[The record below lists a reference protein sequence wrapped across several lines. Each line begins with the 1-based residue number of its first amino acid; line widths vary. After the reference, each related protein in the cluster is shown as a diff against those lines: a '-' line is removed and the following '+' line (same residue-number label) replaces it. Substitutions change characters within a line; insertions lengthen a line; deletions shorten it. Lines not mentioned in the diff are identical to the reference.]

1 MDNQKVPQLPQTKI
15 PVTPHYIEHDTI
27 NAHFESLR
35 IYLDKVEVYNNDL
48 NAYLIKL
55 EKRVKALEAK

>member
-1 MDNQKVPQLPQTKI
+1 MADKKVPTLPQTKN
-15 PVTPHYIEHDTI
+15 PVTPHYIEHDTV

-35 IYLDKVEVYNNDL
+35 IYLDKIETYNNDL
-48 NAYLIKL
+48 NTYLVEL